1 MSKKRV
7 IISVII
13 ILVLILFGTFLWYL
27 LEFLGQEKALRNE
40 LNEISEMMQDVET
53 VDLVALDK
61 KFTSTVTMGDY
72 QIVEKAIKQYFK
84 DTVDYSIEIKEL
96 IDEEKIEKI
105 LTAENYK
112 NDGPDFVETTKYINE
127 AKAKIEEA
135 KKFFTEILTD
145 EKIMS
150 YIDGKTD
157 DEYYIELYKELALG
171 DEAETMQEDEES
183 INLALDE
190 LIEILNKEENVIN
203 MLKENKGNWEMQGD
217 NIMFETDEL
226 IDEYNSLISELQ

>member
-53 VDLVALDK
+53 VDLVDIDK